1 MVHFFAC
8 ALPSPLSLYRR
19 MLSFTQARAG
29 GEMTDIFCLR
39 FAFRNVVAPPSSAA
53 VVGGATF
60 LMART
65 LPRATAKTAR

>member
-1 MVHFFAC
+1 
-8 ALPSPLSLYRR
+8 